1 MNMSQKSSDKNTKK
15 LEKASIDEIKKDF
28 ENDIF

>member
-1 MNMSQKSSDKNTKK
+1 MNISQKSSEKNTKK
-15 LEKASIDEIKKDF
+15 LENASIAEIKKDF